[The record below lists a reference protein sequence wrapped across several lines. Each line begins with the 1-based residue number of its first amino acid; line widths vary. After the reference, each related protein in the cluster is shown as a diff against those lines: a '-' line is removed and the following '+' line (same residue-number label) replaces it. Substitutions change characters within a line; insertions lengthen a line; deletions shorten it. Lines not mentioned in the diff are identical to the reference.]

1 VEIKL
6 DDEGIAGIIF
16 RASNTLLPL
25 FNISKCLISL
35 MKSAQIKSYG
45 GSEVVEINQ
54 GTPALHDPSAG
65 KVLVTVKAAGVNPAD
80 WKVREGYFQQ
90 MTPLQFPSTLGMDF
104 SGVIEKVGEGVSDFK
119 EKDEVYG
126 DAAAIRGSSGAFAE
140 MALANED
147 SIAYKPK
154 TLSHEE
160 AAGLPLV
167 GVSAWQA
174 LVETIGLSGGQ
185 KILIHGG
192 AGGIGHIAIQ
202 LAKRLGTYTA
212 TTVSTDDKEFV
223 QQLGANEIID
233 YKTQTF
239 EDLLPH
245 DYDAVFDTVGGETYT
260 RSFKTLKKGRIIVSM
275 IERPNQ
281 ELMNR
286 FGVKATFQF
295 TKVNSE
301 RLTRL
306 AQWVDQN
313 NIHVNIDRTFPLDEA
328 GRALDYQRDVHPR
341 GKSILRIIV

>member
-1 VEIKL
+1 
-6 DDEGIAGIIF
+6 
-16 RASNTLLPL
+16 
-25 FNISKCLISL
+25 
-35 MKSAQIKSYG
+35 MKSTQIKRYG
-45 GSEVVEINQ
+45 GSKAVEINQ
-54 GTPALHDPSAG
+54 STPAPNDPSAG

-104 SGVIEKVGEGVSDFK
+104 SGVIEKVGEGVNGFNQD
-119 EKDEVYG
+119 DGVYG
-126 DAAAIRGSSGAFAE
+126 DAAAIRGGSGAFAE

-147 SIAYKPK
+147 SIAHKPK

-192 AGGIGHIAIQ
+192 AGGIGSIAIQ
-202 LAKRLGTYTA
+202 LAKHNGAYVA
-212 TTVSTDDKEFV
+212 TTVSTNDKEFV
-223 QQLGANEIID
+223 QQLGANEAID

-260 RSFKTLKKGRIIVSM
+260 RSFNVLKKGGIIVSM
-275 IERPNQ
+275 LEQPNQ
-281 ELMNR
+281 ELMHR
-286 FGVKATFQF
+286 FGVRAKHQF
-295 TKVNSE
+295 TKVNRE

-328 GRALDYQRDVHPR
+328 GKALDYQRDVHPR
-341 GKSILRIIV
+341 GKVVLQVSR